1 LAKTRFAYFCQ
12 SCGYES
18 AKWLGKC
25 PSCSQW
31 NTFVEEVLEKANT
44 SIPNWKA
51 TSTTLQRAN
60 KPVKVADITF
70 NEEHRLL
77 TPDKEFNRV
86 LGGGIVAGSLVLIG
100 GEPGIGKSTLM
111 LQLALNMPGLKVLYI
126 SGEESEH
133 QIKMRAERLEE
144 VGSRKS
150 EVGSQKLDGGA
161 FKSEIEHPK
170 SEIEYKSE
178 IEHPKSEI
186 SRGCYILTETSTQ
199 NIFKQIE
206 QLEPDI
212 VVVDSIQTL
221 YSAHIESTPGSV
233 SQVREC
239 TAELLRFAKESGT
252 PVFLIG
258 HITKDGMIAGPKI
271 LEHMVDTVLQF
282 EGDRHHVYR
291 ILRTVKNRFGS
302 SSELGI
308 YEMLGEGLREVSN
321 PSEIL
326 LSQRD
331 EALSGITIST
341 TLEGMRPM
349 MIETQALVSPSPYG
363 TPQRT
368 ATGFDTRRMSMLLA
382 VLEKRCGFNLGAKD
396 VFLNITGGIRVEDPA
411 IDLGLAAAIISSH
424 EDIPVPFKTCFAGE
438 IGLSGEIRAV
448 NRVEQRIAEAQKLG
462 FEQIFISK
470 YNLPS
475 GGHDKKGID
484 LSRYK
489 IDIKIVS
496 RIEEVF
502 GLLFG

>member
-1 LAKTRFAYFCQ
+1 MAKTKVAYFCQ
-12 SCGYES
+12 SCGFE
-18 AKWLGKC
+18 APKWLGKC
-25 PSCSQW
+25 PSCGEW
-31 NTFVEEVLEKANT
+31 NTFVEEVIEKDNKA
-44 SIPNWKA
+44 IPKWKPA
-51 TSTTLQRAN
+51 STTQQRAN
-60 KPVKVADITF
+60 KPVEVADITF
-70 NEEHRLL
+70 SEEHRLL
-77 TPDKEFNRV
+77 TQDKEFNRV

-111 LQLALNMPGLKVLYI
+111 LQLAMNMPALKVLYI
-126 SGEESEH
+126 SGEESER
-133 QIKMRAERLEE
+133 QIKMRAERLAPQPPE
-144 VGSRKS
+144 
-150 EVGSQKLDGGA
+150 GGA
-161 FKSEIEHPK
+161 LSATGSP
-170 SEIEYKSE
+170 S
-178 IEHPKSEI
+178 PPPVGGG
-186 SRGCYILTETSTQ
+186 RGVYILTETSTQ

-206 QLEPDI
+206 ELEPDI
-212 VVVDSIQTL
+212 VVIDSIQTL
-221 YSAHIESTPGSV
+221 HSAHIESTPGSV

-239 TAELLRFAKESGT
+239 TAELLRFAKESST

-302 SSELGI
+302 ASELGI
-308 YEMLGEGLREVSN
+308 YEMLGDGLREVSN

-331 EALSGITIST
+331 EPLSGITISA
-341 TLEGMRPM
+341 TLEGLRPM
-349 MIETQALVSPSPYG
+349 MIETQALVSDSPYG

-368 ATGFDTRRMSMLLA
+368 ATGFDTKRMSMLLA
-382 VLEKRCGFNLGAKD
+382 VLEKRCGFKLGAKD

-424 EDIPVPFKTCFAGE
+424 QDMPVPFKTCFAGE

-470 YNLPS
+470 YNLPAS
-475 GGHDKKGID
+475 GQDKKKMD
-484 LSRYK
+484 LSRYN
-489 IDIKIVS
+489 IDIKIAS

-502 GLLFG
+502 ELLFG